1 MTGKQ
6 YAKKKEN
13 TYYLVSKKKTDN
25 KEIRAILLVNK
36 MVTRRSVCFVCT
48 SRKST
53 FLKPTKPIKSK
64 KIVFENCKNKCE
76 LIGQAVKNILI
87 MYVQKIQS

>member
-36 MVTRRSVCFVCT
+36 MVTRRSV
-48 SRKST
+48 
-53 FLKPTKPIKSK
+53 
-64 KIVFENCKNKCE
+64 
-76 LIGQAVKNILI
+76 
-87 MYVQKIQS
+87 

>member
-1 MTGKQ
+1 MFKIDCQKDTASNTKMTGKQ

-13 TYYLVSKKKTDN
+13 TYYLVSKKKADN

-48 SRKST
+48 S
-53 FLKPTKPIKSK
+53 
-64 KIVFENCKNKCE
+64 
-76 LIGQAVKNILI
+76 
-87 MYVQKIQS
+87 